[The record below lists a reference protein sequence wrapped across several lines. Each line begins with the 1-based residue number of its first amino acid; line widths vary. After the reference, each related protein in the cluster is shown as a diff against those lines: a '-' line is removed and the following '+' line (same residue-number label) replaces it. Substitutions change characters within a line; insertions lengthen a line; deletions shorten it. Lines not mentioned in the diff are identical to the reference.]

1 MINLLRSASRVS
13 AVLAMLMYF
22 NTFRLLRAGP
32 ARPAIARDYFFI
44 SARVMRLLIL
54 LCGLLL
60 GLGIAQAQVRDF
72 DRITE
77 SGILRV
83 ALYQNF
89 PPYSYEQDGQPR
101 GVDYELAKALAE
113 GLGLQLEVMWA
124 PPGKNSTMTCV
135 TTSGVAG

>member
-22 NTFRLLRAGP
+22 KTFRLLRAGP
-32 ARPAIARDYFFI
+32 ARPAIARDDFFI
-44 SARVMRLLIL
+44 SARVMRRLIL

-77 SGILRV
+77 S
-83 ALYQNF
+83 A
-89 PPYSYEQDGQPR
+89 
-101 GVDYELAKALAE
+101 
-113 GLGLQLEVMWA
+113 
-124 PPGKNSTMTCV
+124 
-135 TTSGVAG
+135 

>member
-1 MINLLRSASRVS
+1 
-13 AVLAMLMYF
+13 
-22 NTFRLLRAGP
+22 
-32 ARPAIARDYFFI
+32 
-44 SARVMRLLIL
+44 MRRLIL

-60 GLGIAQAQVRDF
+60 SLGIAQAQVRDF

-77 SGILRV
+77 SGTLRV

-113 GLGLQLEVMWA
+113 GLGLKLDVMWA
-124 PPGKNSTMTCV
+124 PPGEKP
-135 TTSGVAG
+135 TSARARRGR